1 MRNAERRTRNAGRG
15 TTNAE
20 RHGSPTVW
28 RVLSMLMAGLIATAG
43 GARAQIAVRA
53 DTVHTMAGASIGDG
67 VVLIRDGKIERV
79 GSATQVTVPAGYRE
93 VRAKVVTPGLV
104 DAHTV
109 VGLSGYLNQPHDQ
122 DQLER
127 SAPMQPELRAVDAY
141 NPQDKLVEWLRQHG
155 VTTMHTGHGP
165 GALISGQTMV
175 VKPVTPLR
183 SAAVILPEA
192 MVAATL
198 GESGLAQGRAPGT
211 RSKAIAMLRSELLK
225 ARDYADKMAG
235 AEDKRP
241 SRDLHLEVLARVIR
255 KETPLL
261 VTAHR
266 AVDIQAALRVA
277 REFDI
282 RVVLD
287 GAADAHLLVDEI
299 KSAGVPVIVHPTMFR
314 AGGETENLSQETA
327 AVLRRAGIPVAL
339 QSGFEAY
346 VPKSR
351 LVLFEAGV
359 AAARGLTFD
368 QALATVT
375 IDAARLL
382 GVDGRVG
389 SLEAGKDA
397 DLVLFDGD
405 PFEYTTHVTGVFID
419 GQQVS
424 DTVR

>member
-1 MRNAERRTRNAGRG
+1 MTASRRTP
-15 TTNAE
+15 
-20 RHGSPTVW
+20 HGP
-28 RVLSMLMAGLIATAG
+28 RVMAALALALSLAPVAAQ
-43 GARAQIAVRA
+43 AQIAVRA
-53 DTVHTMAGASIGDG
+53 DTIHTMAGASISNG

-79 GSATQVTVPAGYRE
+79 GPASQVQVPAGYRE

-109 VGLSGYLNQPHDQ
+109 IGISGWLNQTHDQ
-122 DQLER
+122 DQVER
-127 SAPMQPELRAVDAY
+127 SAPIQPELRAGDAY
-141 NPQDKLVEWLRQHG
+141 NPQDRLVEWVRQHG
-155 VTTMHTGHGP
+155 VTTLHTGHGP

-175 VKPVTPLR
+175 VKSVTPLY
-183 SAAVILPEA
+183 SAAVLVPEA

-198 GESGLAQGRAPGT
+198 GESALSQARAPGT
-211 RSKAIAMLRSELLK
+211 RSKAIAMLRAELLK
-225 ARDYADKMAG
+225 ARDYADKRAG
-235 AEDKRP
+235 PEDKRP
-241 SRDLHLEVLARVIR
+241 TRDLRLEVLARVIR

-287 GAADAHLLVDEI
+287 GAADAHQLVEAI
-299 KSAGVPVIVHPTMFR
+299 KAAGVPVIVHPTMFR
-314 AGGETENLSQETA
+314 AAGETENLSQETA
-327 AVLRRAGIPVAL
+327 AVLRKAGIPVAL
-339 QSGFEAY
+339 QSGFEGY
-346 VPKSR
+346 VPKTR
-351 LVLFEAGV
+351 VVLFEAGV

-382 GVDGRVG
+382 GVDRRVG
-389 SLEAGKDA
+389 SIEAGKDA
-397 DLVLFDGD
+397 DLALFDGD

-419 GQQVS
+419 GRQVS
-424 DTVR
+424 DVVR